1 MSIYKQRV
9 LELRKLMKENNIDAY
24 LILSADPHL
33 SEYLPE
39 YYKNRVFISG
49 FKGSVGTILITQEE
63 GFLWVDG
70 RYWLQAQKELEGS
83 GIMLQKQD
91 AKNTFIKWLEKNL
104 NENQILGVDF
114 ALLPLSLQK
123 DLQNNC
129 KANLKHMD
137 LISPL
142 WQDRPALPQEKIY
155 EHELEYCSDSRKG
168 KLSSVRQK
176 MKNLNANAHL
186 ISSLDDIAWLTNLRG
201 NDVNYNP
208 VFLSHLL
215 ILEDKTLLFVDLQKT
230 NSELEKRLNSD
241 GIWLKNYDEI
251 TTELKKLKHLNLL
264 IEPLKMTALLINSLD
279 KSVKII
285 EEINPSTHLKAAK
298 NAKEIAHIQDAMI
311 EDGAALCKFF
321 AWLEEM
327 IKNEELISE
336 LDVDTKASEFRA
348 QSEYYINDSFA
359 TIAGFNE
366 NAAYPHYKATK
377 ESFAYLKKDGLLLID
392 SGGQYK
398 NGTTDITRVVPIGK
412 ANAEQIHD
420 YTLVL
425 KAHIAISSVIFP
437 KDIAM
442 PLLDAITRV
451 PLWQE
456 QLDYIHGTGHGV
468 GYFLNVHEGPQVLSY
483 LSPVLEKTKAKEGML
498 TSIEP
503 GIYKVGKWGIR
514 LENLVIHTKVENPK
528 NTNFGEFLYFK
539 PVTLCPFEISC
550 IDVKM
555 LDEKEKKWLN
565 DYHKEVFE
573 KLSPKLKNHPK
584 ALAWL
589 EERTKAIS

>member
-1 MSIYKQRV
+1 MNTYKQRV
-9 LELRKLMKENNIDAY
+9 LDLRALMQKNNIDAY

-39 YYKNRVFISG
+39 YYKNKTFISG
-49 FKGSVGTILITQEE
+49 FTGSVGSVLITQNEA
-63 GFLWVDG
+63 FLWVDG
-70 RYWLQAQKELEGS
+70 RYWLQADKELQGS
-83 GIMLQKQD
+83 SIVLQKQG
-91 AKNTFIKWLEKNL
+91 ANNTITKWLENNL
-104 NENQILGVDF
+104 DKNQILGVDF
-114 ALLPLSLQK
+114 RLFPLSLKK
-123 DLQNNC
+123 DLQKTC
-129 KANLKHMD
+129 KANLKHID
-137 LISPL
+137 LITPL
-142 WQDRPALPQEKIY
+142 WHDRPALPKEKIY
-155 EHELEYCSDSRKG
+155 EHESQYCSHLRNE
-168 KLSSVRQK
+168 KLQLVRQK
-176 MKNLNANAHL
+176 MKNLNAHAHL

-201 NDVNYNP
+201 NDVDYNP
-208 VFLSHLL
+208 IFLSHLL
-215 ILEDKTLLFVDLQKT
+215 ILEDKALLFVDSLKI
-230 NSELEKRLNSD
+230 NPDLEKKLNSD

-251 TTELKKLKHLNLL
+251 TIELKKLQNTNLL
-264 IEPLKMTALLINSLD
+264 IEPLKMTALLIDSLD

-285 EEINPSTHLKAAK
+285 EEINPSTHLKATK
-298 NAKEIAHIQDAMI
+298 NVKEITHIQNAMI
-311 EDGAALCKFF
+311 EDGVALCKFF
-321 AWLEEM
+321 AWLEEA
-327 IKNEELISE
+327 IENNELISE
-336 LDVDTKASEFRA
+336 LDIDIKAREFRA
-348 QSEYYINDSFA
+348 QSEYYLNDSFA

-412 ANAEQIHD
+412 PNEEQIHD

-425 KAHIAISSVIFP
+425 KAHIAISSTIFP

-442 PLLDAITRV
+442 PLLDAITRA

-483 LSPVLEKTKAKEGML
+483 LTPALEKTKAKEGML

-503 GIYKVGKWGIR
+503 GIYKANKWGIR

-528 NTNFGEFLYFK
+528 NTDFGEFLYFK

-550 IDVKM
+550 IDTNL
-555 LDEKEKKWLN
+555 LDEKEKTWLN
-565 DYHKEVFE
+565 NYHKEVFK
-573 KLSPKLKNHPK
+573 KLSPKLKNHIK
-584 ALAWL
+584 ALNWL
-589 EERTKAIS
+589 EKRTKAIL